1 MRSRV
6 MQESVVGLLF
16 LIGLGVLGLALI
28 WLRGNLFAG
37 QTYEVTITLADAPGL
52 VVGTPVR
59 YRGVRVGSISDVQ
72 VGPMGIIAKAKLRDV
87 IIPRDAIPEVRQS
100 GFVGSSFLDF
110 RQVVAVADLPENLS
124 PVSADCDPTIII
136 CNGQK
141 IQGRTGKSL
150 DDLITAANAIADSLD
165 QSQLIENTNSA
176 ITKVAT
182 AAENVNRLSA
192 DARVQL
198 REFSTAARSVTQA
211 ANQVTSLV
219 EVNKGTLTT
228 TLNTLSASGQELKLV
243 LGNLSP
249 FLNRLEKSTVLADL
263 EALLKNGSQAA
274 ANLNTISG
282 TLSNPAVMFSLAQTL
297 DAARATFIN
306 TQKITNDLVK
316 LSGDQELQED
326 LRRLIRGLSRL
337 FSSSLELEQQL
348 LALTQQSQL
357 SATPPAPVSRTNQP
371 ALAPNTPSSDPE
383 TVAPNQPVNATAPPP
398 PTPEPTPLLAPNP
411 S

>member
-37 QTYEVTITLADAPGL
+37 QTYEVTINLADAPGL

-72 VGPMGIIAKAKLRDV
+72 VGPTGIIAKAKLRDV
-87 IIPRDAIPEVRQS
+87 IIPSDAIPEVRQS

-110 RQVVAVADLPENLS
+110 RQITAVASLPDNLS
-124 PVSADCDPTIII
+124 PVSADCDRTIII
-136 CNGQK
+136 CNGQEIK
-141 IQGRTGKSL
+141 GRTGKSL

-182 AAENVNRLSA
+182 AAESVNRLST
-192 DARVQL
+192 DARLQL

-211 ANQVTSLV
+211 ANQVTNLV
-219 EVNKGTLTT
+219 AVNKDTLNS
-228 TLNTLSASGQELKLV
+228 TLNTLSASGRELRSV
-243 LGNLSP
+243 LSSLSP

-263 EALLKNGSQAA
+263 ESLLKNGSQAA

-297 DAARATFIN
+297 DAARATFVN

-316 LSGDQELQED
+316 LTGDQELQED

-337 FSSSLELEQQL
+337 FSSSLELEKQL
-348 LALTQQSQL
+348 IALTQQTQL
-357 SATPPAPVSRTNQP
+357 SATPPPAAPRISQP
-371 ALAPNTPSSDPE
+371 ALAPNTAKTDPE
-383 TVAPNQPVNATAPPP
+383 TIAPSQPVNATAPPP
-398 PTPEPTPLLAPNP
+398 DPEPTPLVSPNP

>member
-16 LIGLGVLGLALI
+16 LVGLGVLGLALI

-37 QTYEVTITLADAPGL
+37 QTYEVKITLANAPGL

-59 YRGVRVGSISDVQ
+59 YRGVRVGSVSEVE
-72 VGPMGIIAKAKLRDV
+72 VGPLGIVAKAKLRDV
-87 IIPRDAIPEVRQS
+87 IIPSDAIPEVRQS

-110 RQVVAVADLPENLS
+110 RQIATVASLPENLS
-124 PVSADCDPTIII
+124 PVSPDCDSTVII
-136 CNGQK
+136 CNGQE

-165 QSQLIENTNSA
+165 QSQLISNTNSA
-176 ITKVAT
+176 ITKVAA
-182 AAENVNRLSA
+182 AAESVNRLSA
-192 DARVQL
+192 DARLQL
-198 REFSTAARSVTQA
+198 REFSSAARSVTQA

-219 EVNKGTLTT
+219 EVNKGTLTST
-228 TLNTLSASGQELKLV
+228 LSTLNASGRELKSV
-243 LGNLSP
+243 LSSLSP
-249 FLNRLEKSTVLADL
+249 FLNRLEKSTVLEDL
-263 EALLKNGSQAA
+263 ESLLKNGSQAA

-297 DAARATFIN
+297 DAARVTFIN
-306 TQKITNDLVK
+306 TQKITNDLVQ
-316 LSGDQELQED
+316 LTGDKELQED

-337 FSSSLELEQQL
+337 FSSSLELEKQL
-348 LALTQQSQL
+348 IALTQQTQL
-357 SATPPAPVSRTNQP
+357 SATPPAVVPQANQP
-371 ALAPNTPSSDPE
+371 ALAPTKSQNNPE
-383 TVAPNQPVNATAPPP
+383 TLPPNQPVNATAPPP
-398 PTPEPTPLLAPNP
+398 DPEPTPLVSPNP